1 MIFREQRQPLL
12 QGMFSASQQEEMNPR
27 KCTHLLAIQSV
38 FMATHRVYIQTIS
51 IFSTVFAMKLVRY
64 NMKNFNRAPSAETL
78 LQGVPFER
86 NPRRNPTR

>member
-1 MIFREQRQPLL
+1 
-12 QGMFSASQQEEMNPR
+12 MFSASQQEEMNPR

-78 LQGVPFER
+78 LGEFLVEGTLVATLHADSWGLVIRF
-86 NPRRNPTR
+86 